1 MTDTNKDAEIELL
14 KAELTK
20 SEKRAILFGDLLH
33 QNIIAMR
40 AAVVAGKLEG
50 LEQGLQWI
58 ANTLEGPGHLPD
70 LDEARVRG
78 GAQALFDAEMA
89 EHDEFRATHQL
100 PENPSEWISSAIKD
114 VLSERRRQIEA
125 EGWTPEHDDEH
136 TGFELARAGACYAE
150 YGNWPAHSEIPPN
163 SWPWSATWWKP
174 TSYRQNLVKAAAL
187 ILAEIERLD
196 RIQPPKGR
204 G

>member
-1 MTDTNKDAEIELL
+1 MTETNKDAEIELL

-40 AAVVAGKLEG
+40 AAIVAGKLEG

-78 GAQALFDAEMA
+78 GAQAMFDAEMA
-89 EHDEFRATHQL
+89 EHEEFRATHQL

-114 VLSERRRQIEA
+114 VLAERRRQVVA
-125 EGWTPEHDDEH
+125 EGWTPRFDDERN
-136 TGFELARAGACYAE
+136 GGELACAAACYAFNAA
-150 YGNWPAHSEIPPN
+150 YPGSPLLRTF
-163 SWPWSATWWKP
+163 WPWSQSWWKP
-174 TSYRQNLVKAAAL
+174 TTPRRDLVKAGAL

-196 RIQPPKGR
+196 RIKSPKNGA
-204 G
+204 

>member
-1 MTDTNKDAEIELL
+1 MQNF
-14 KAELTK
+14 TK
-20 SEKRAILFGDLLH
+20 SLVDSMVNRFLGWKLPKGFAPDAGISFKPTKPYEEPGWWPVGTNLFHAGQARDMIEHMLGDSLN
-33 QNIIAMR
+33 Q
-40 AAVVAGKLEG
+40 AA
-50 LEQGLQWI
+50 
-58 ANTLEGPGHLPD
+58 
-70 LDEARVRG
+70 R
-78 GAQALFDAEMA
+78 
-89 EHDEFRATHQL
+89 
-100 PENPSEWISSAIKD
+100 D
-114 VLSERRRQIEA
+114 VLAERRRQIEA

-163 SWPWSATWWKP
+163 SWPWSAAWWKP

-196 RIQPPKGR
+196 RIQPPKGK

>member
-1 MTDTNKDAEIELL
+1 MTAHNQDQKEKAAALTLTLRADSGYEAHAKYRISAE
-14 KAELTK
+14 
-20 SEKRAILFGDLLH
+20 
-33 QNIIAMR
+33 
-40 AAVVAGKLEG
+40 
-50 LEQGLQWI
+50 QW
-58 ANTLEGPGHLPD
+58 G
-70 LDEARVRG
+70 
-78 GAQALFDAEMA
+78 
-89 EHDEFRATHQL
+89 
-100 PENPSEWISSAIKD
+100 D
-114 VLSERRRQIEA
+114 VLRMCEDKYRTPAALDVLAERRRQVEA

-163 SWPWSATWWKP
+163 SWPWSAAWWKP

-204 G
+204 D